1 MGRASHREKLLEA
14 GFAVLHERGYNA
26 SGVREITQAAG
37 VPLGSFTNH
46 FRSKEE
52 FASLVLDRYMAAL
65 LDIVGEALRDESR
78 RPLQRIEAYFAAIA
92 GVAEPLD
99 WRLGCMLANM
109 GLELPSQSEVL
120 RHRLVAALNS
130 LTDPFVAVLTEAQRE
145 GQVRTDVAAK
155 DLAVIALA
163 AWHGVLLRAKV
174 ERDGTAPA
182 MFART
187 LPLLLR
193 SEATAGD

>member
-1 MGRASHREKLLEA
+1 MGRPSHREKLLEA
-14 GFAVLHERGYNA
+14 GLAVLHERGFNA

-52 FASLVLDRYMAAL
+52 FAGLVLDRYMAAL
-65 LDIVGEALRDESR
+65 LDIVASALGDETR
-78 RPLQRIEAYFAAIA
+78 RPLERIEAYSAAI
-92 GVAEPLD
+92 GGIAEPLE
-99 WRLGCMLANM
+99 WRFGCMLANM
-109 GLELPSQSEVL
+109 GLELPSQSEGL
-120 RHRLVAALNS
+120 RQRLLAALNS

-145 GQVRTDVAAK
+145 GQVRTDVTAE
-155 DLAVIALA
+155 DLAVIVLA

-174 ERDGTAPA
+174 ERHGGIPT

-187 LPLLLR
+187 LPLLLQSSGR
-193 SEATAGD
+193 AGD